1 MKKDSVIL
9 LFSLALLV
17 CLSQQQST
25 TNAYM
30 CEVDNC

>member
-17 CLSQQQST
+17 CLSQQST